1 MKKELIMILAG
12 AVAVAGCNSTPQLS
26 EKNIDKVVKAMTLEE
41 KALLVTGI
49 GMDTGSEGMAATVG
63 ASAQRVPGAAGATHA
78 IERLGIPS
86 IVLSDGPAGVRI
98 NPTREGDENTYYCTH
113 FPIGTLLS
121 STWNQELVEEVGVS
135 MGNEVLEYGCD
146 VLLAPALNIHRNPL
160 NGRNFEYYS
169 EDPLLSGKITAAY
182 VRGIQSN
189 GVGTSIKHFVANNQ
203 ETNRTAV
210 DEKISDRAMREI
222 YLKGFEIAVKE
233 SDPWTIMTSYNKING
248 IYTSEDHTLLEDI
261 LRDDWGYK
269 GTVMTDWYGGK
280 DAVAQVHAGN
290 DMLQP
295 GRPSQYEDIIN
306 GVKNGTL
313 DEAELDRNVK
323 RILQLIVRTPIFKK
337 YAYSNKPDLEA
348 HAKVTRQSAVEGMVL
363 LENKN
368 ATLPLA
374 AETKNIAVFGNT
386 SYDFIAGGT
395 GSGNVNRAYTVSLL
409 DGLSNAGLQAD
420 GNIQKMYEDYLAKI
434 AKEAASVDGDL
445 LSFLPKPLPAEYV
458 PAAKDIASAAAAN
471 DAAIITFGR
480 ISGEFVDR
488 TVADFNLSAK
498 EKQLVNDVTKAF
510 HAAGKKVIVVL
521 NIGGVIETASWKNT
535 PDAILLSWQAGQEG
549 GNSVADV
556 LTGKENPSGRL
567 PMTWPVAF
575 EDHKSSENFPR
586 SETFE
591 LNLNAFMG
599 LEQVAGDKKDF
610 DWTKYEE
617 GIYVGYRW
625 FDKSGIQVSYPF
637 GYGLSYTTFEY
648 STPEV
653 SKDGDKVCVKLSV
666 KNTGA
671 VAGKEVVQLYV
682 SAPGKTMDKPVKE
695 LKAFTKTAT
704 IAAGESA
711 DVTLCFNVNDLA
723 SWNEETSA
731 WELENGTY
739 TISLGSSCLN
749 ILTNAELAI

>member
-695 LKAFTKTAT
+695 LKAFAKTAT